1 MSNRIEINVIRG
13 VTNVVEIKAVGPQ
26 GQKGDTGIINASDI
40 TGSVSLTG
48 SLTVSSSIVDFTNAV
63 VISGSTFSGS
73 FVGDGSGLTNIVA
86 SGTISSSAQ
95 IATDIS
101 GAFTSVS
108 SSLSSRVTANEV
120 VTAKTL
126 ISSSAQIASD
136 ISGSFSTVTTLNR
149 LGVGSI
155 GSENAPVTS
164 SYTVTVAS
172 KTQNHP
178 YYDDGSGNGYLINGI
193 ESPYLNVYV
202 GRSYKFNQVD
212 NTNDTHPLR
221 FYLDVDKNTAY
232 TTNVSTSGT
241 AGNAGAL
248 TQISITEDTPSILYY
263 QCSAHGKMGN
273 VIYVLGREF
282 STVSSSL
289 SSRVTTLES
298 GQFTNITASGTI
310 SSSGDLFVPEIKIR
324 GNTFVDFH
332 TPSDVF
338 RIGGGGK
345 PIQLFVPITA
355 SVNISSSANIF
366 GLTGSFGK
374 LIGDGSS
381 LINLPSSG
389 TGGIFAT
396 TGSIKSTT
404 NDLQVTGSLDIDGI
418 FKVSSSAAGLNVT
431 SSGVDITLSQSTEFR
446 ISTHQGQVFTSPS
459 DITDVVFDVR
469 DISGDILFQVS
480 GSGLISIPV
489 GSLTSSAT
497 ATASFGRFEG
507 DGSGLTNVISSV
519 PSGTV
524 SSSAQ
529 IATEISGAF
538 TAPSSS
544 FSTRVTTLEAG
555 GLSIPSGTVSSSAQ
569 IATDISGAFT
579 TPSSSFSTRITTL
592 EAGGGSGGSGGGNF
606 SVDLDSAES
615 TVTRAF
621 ATGSTTF
628 TVTHNLNTEDIQ
640 AEVYR
645 LSDKETIGWTIVR
658 TSVNVIEC
666 SRAGNVA
673 DNLFRVVIL
682 KSGGVDGIFAVTGSS
697 QNTTNNLQI
706 TGSLTVSSSIVD
718 FTKATTI
725 SGSTFSGSFV
735 GDGSGLTNIVA
746 SGTIS
751 SSAQIATDISGSF
764 TAPSASFSTRVTAN
778 EVVTVKTL
786 VSSSAQIA
794 TDISGSFTAPSASFS
809 TRVTT
814 LEASGGGGGSG
825 IFVATGSSQNTT
837 NDLQITGS
845 LIISGSTLSTASLV
859 VHGSG
864 STIFEVQGSVGSVFS
879 IDDSLSGSLL
889 VASDISGLPQF
900 EVFSDG
906 SITLGSAP
914 KSLYTT
920 AKINSTTA
928 NTQSVISLS
937 TSSYD
942 AAFFDYVVTSAS
954 NMRAGNVMSVWGAAG
969 AGIQFTETTTTD
981 IGDTSNIQLI
991 VNVSQSKAHLQT
1003 ICASAGWTIKT
1014 IVKGI

>member
-764 TAPSASFSTRVTAN
+764 TAPSASFSTRVT
-778 EVVTVKTL
+778 
-786 VSSSAQIA
+786 
-794 TDISGSFTAPSASFS
+794 
-809 TRVTT
+809 T

>member
-298 GQFTNITASGTI
+298 GQFTNITPSGTI

-764 TAPSASFSTRVTAN
+764 TAPSASFSTRVT
-778 EVVTVKTL
+778 
-786 VSSSAQIA
+786 
-794 TDISGSFTAPSASFS
+794 
-809 TRVTT
+809 T